1 MKYTDEIDNDDII
14 LKAKSNIIDNMLLN
28 LLDGKSYE
36 DLDIDE
42 RLKMHKLIRERFKLK
57 NKCCT

>member
-1 MKYTDEIDNDDII
+1 MKYTDEIDNDYII